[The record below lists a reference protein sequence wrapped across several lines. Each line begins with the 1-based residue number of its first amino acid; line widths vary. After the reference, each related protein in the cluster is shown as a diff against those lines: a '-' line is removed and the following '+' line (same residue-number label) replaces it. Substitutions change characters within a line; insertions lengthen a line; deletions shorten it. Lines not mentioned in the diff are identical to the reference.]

1 MAWLRSLQ
9 RHTLPAPT
17 VDEAWL
23 FHQVS
28 HSYPELRYAH
38 LDHVTLARVS
48 AEQGT
53 DFATALFYHRLR
65 HSLEHGRF
73 IQRVEALHPCLD
85 RLPRLGGTLLVAPAA
100 LYQEYPEFGG
110 DGALVC
116 EIAARFG
123 MRAEVAPVAS
133 AGRLEA
139 NAALLRQEIRRH
151 RAAADG
157 PLVVA
162 SLSKGG
168 ADVRLAL
175 AEDPEAAAAIF
186 AWVQLCGLV
195 RGTPAV
201 DDLLQSRLGVRG
213 LTRAFLRAHGV
224 DTDFLRDLA
233 TTPHAPLR
241 GLWSAPPGLCVINVI
256 GCPLAYHLSGATRA
270 RYRVLAPLG
279 PNDGSTLLRD
289 AILEPG
295 WVYPVW
301 GADHYFRT
309 PSASDLLYRLFLLLH
324 QEWETSS
331 IPDSR
336 LR

>member
-1 MAWLRSLQ
+1 MQ
-9 RHTLPAPT
+9 T
-17 VDEAWL
+17 
-23 FHQVS
+23 
-28 HSYPELRYAH
+28 
-38 LDHVTLARVS
+38 
-48 AEQGT
+48 
-53 DFATALFYHRLR
+53 
-65 HSLEHGRF
+65 
-73 IQRVEALHPCLD
+73 
-85 RLPRLGGTLLVAPAA
+85 
-100 LYQEYPEFGG
+100 
-110 DGALVC
+110 
-116 EIAARFG
+116 
-123 MRAEVAPVAS
+123 EVAPVAS

-151 RAAADG
+151 RAATDG

-175 AEDPEAAAAIF
+175 AEDPEAAKAVF

-213 LTRAFLRAHGV
+213 LTRAFLRAHRV
-224 DTDFLRDLA
+224 DTAFLRDLA
-233 TTPHAPLR
+233 CVPGAPLR
-241 GLWSAPPGLCVINVI
+241 GTWIAPPGLRVINVI

-324 QEWETSS
+324 EEWEVNRTSGKRAALVGTA
-331 IPDSR
+331 PTAAQETA
-336 LR
+336 